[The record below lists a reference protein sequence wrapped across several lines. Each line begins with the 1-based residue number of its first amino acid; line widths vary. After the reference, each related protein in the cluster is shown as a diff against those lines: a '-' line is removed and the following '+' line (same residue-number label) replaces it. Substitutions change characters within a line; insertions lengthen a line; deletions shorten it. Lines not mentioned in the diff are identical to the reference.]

1 MKPDGMNAEEKQT
14 DASFGAAVGGPS
26 DPHERPPGVAVTP
39 EAPFFTS
46 GEAPAQEVSRVK
58 GRVARTL
65 WDWLRCL
72 VVGPKA
78 PPISEV
84 ASDSQ
89 PEQLKECLAMLD
101 AHPGLRTTTLRVL
114 GPQAA
119 EQGASFLHE
128 HIETEDAKGNARQ
141 TDIYVSHRCSN
152 NHWLDQTVA
161 VKGTCWC
168 GAVLCSTPGCFAICQ
183 NPSCSAA
190 CCPRHRKTVLLDGVA
205 TTYCTR
211 CFWKKYWFW

>member
-1 MKPDGMNAEEKQT
+1 MHAEENQT
-14 DASFGAAVGGPS
+14 DV
-26 DPHERPPGVAVTP
+26 
-39 EAPFFTS
+39 S
-46 GEAPAQEVSRVK
+46 GELPPQESARVK
-58 GRVARTL
+58 ARLGRTL
-65 WDWLRCL
+65 WGWLRHL
-72 VVGPKA
+72 VAGPKT

-84 ASDSQ
+84 AGPSQ
-89 PEQLKECLAMLD
+89 PDQLKECLAMLD
-101 AHPGLRTTTLRVL
+101 AHPGLRTTTVRVL

-128 HIETEDAKGNARQ
+128 HVETEDEKGNARQ

-152 NHWLDQTVA
+152 NHWLDQNVV

-168 GAVLCSTPGCFAICQ
+168 GAVLCSTAGCFAICQ
-183 NPSCSAA
+183 SCSTA
-190 CCPRHRKTVLLDGVA
+190 CCPSHRKTVLLDGVA